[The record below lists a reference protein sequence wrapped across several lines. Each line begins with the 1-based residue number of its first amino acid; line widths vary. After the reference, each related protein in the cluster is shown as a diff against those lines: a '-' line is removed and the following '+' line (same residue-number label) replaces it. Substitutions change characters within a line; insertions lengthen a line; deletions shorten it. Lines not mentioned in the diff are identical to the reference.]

1 MHTGNGSKMY
11 VLLAVKIATILINKI
26 DVKAGCIF
34 LLFNDRVKKYIKTS
48 GLEAFMVK
56 ENTYF

>member
-34 LLFNDRVKKYIKTS
+34 LLFNDRVKKIYK
-48 GLEAFMVK
+48 
-56 ENTYF
+56 N